1 MLLHLEIFALVFTGT
16 FLLFSPR
23 RSGLE
28 VLERLSGARTV
39 SEEDG
44 VGDFRERVLKPWLQD
59 LGGLLARLTPA
70 ALRRQGA
77 GRLALAGRPW
87 SLEIHYLLKALLT
100 ALALGLLLA
109 GPRFFLPALVL
120 VILANRLPDF
130 FLARRAAG
138 RRHSFLRFFPDVL
151 DLLAISVE
159 AGLGLDAALN
169 QVSQRFPE
177 PITGEFGTV
186 LSEIR
191 LGRPR
196 AEALRGL
203 SGRLNLPELT
213 AFVSALNQAETM
225 GVGITEVLRIQAE
238 TLRARRAQSV
248 QERVMKV
255 PIKMLFPLIFFI
267 LPALFLVLLGPIAL
281 SLKGVLFA

>member
-1 MLLHLEIFALVFTGT
+1 MLLHLEIFALVFVGT
-16 FLLFSPR
+16 ILLFSPR
-23 RSGLE
+23 RSSLE
-28 VLERLSGARTV
+28 ALERLAATRP
-39 SEEDG
+39 EDG
-44 VGDFRERVLKPWLQD
+44 AGVPDFRERVLKPWLQD

-70 ALRRQGA
+70 ALRRQGI

-100 ALALGLLLA
+100 TLALGSLLA
-109 GPRFFLPALVL
+109 GPRFLLLALVL

-130 FLARRAAG
+130 YLARRAAG
-138 RRHSFLRFFPDVL
+138 RRRLFLRFFPEVL

-159 AGLGLDAALN
+159 AGLGLDAALS
-169 QVSQRFPE
+169 QVSQRFPD
-177 PITGEFGTV
+177 PIASEFGTV

-203 SGRLNLPELT
+203 SGRLSLAELT
-213 AFVSALNQAETM
+213 AFVMALNQAEEM
-225 GVGITEVLRIQAE
+225 GVGIAEVLRIQAE
-238 TLRARRAQSV
+238 TLRVRRAQV
-248 QERVMKV
+248 IQERVMKV

-281 SLKGVLFA
+281 SLKGVLFP